1 MISQL
6 PPLTQATDIQAIFDK
21 QRQYAQQ
28 MALTTAA
35 ERIERIQRILR
46 WTENHEAELM
56 QAMHADF
63 RKPAAEVLLGDLGA
77 LIYEIK
83 HTCKNLKSWMKPKR
97 VPTPLPLIGT
107 TGQVWHEPK
116 GNVLII
122 SPWNY
127 PFGLALKPLVT
138 AISAGN
144 VAIIKPSEMTPNV
157 SRIINMMISDL
168 FPPEEVAVFEGDAS
182 VATQLLELPFN
193 HIFFTGSPAVGKIVM
208 TAAAKHLASVTLE
221 LGGKSPVIV
230 DETANIQSAAEQ
242 IAWGKFFNNGQ
253 TCIAPD
259 YLLVH
264 ESVKEPFMQAFR
276 ASVNKMYGAE
286 GPTVAKSVDYCR
298 IVNGRHFQRVRHLI
312 DDAVQQGAQITLGGQ
327 TDESDNYIAPTV
339 VENVTDT
346 MAIMQEEIFGPVL
359 PVVSY
364 HDRDEAL
371 RTINSREKPLALYIQ
386 SKSRQNIN
394 YIMER
399 TSAGDTV
406 INDLMWQF
414 GHMEIP
420 FGGVN
425 NSGIGKANGYFGFQ
439 EFSNQRGVIRRDF
452 GTSKFIYPPY
462 SDKIKK
468 LISFLVKKL

>member
-1 MISQL
+1 MITSSAIDQ
-6 PPLTQATDIQAIFDK
+6 QADIQAVFNR
-21 QRQYAQQ
+21 QRQHAPQ
-28 MALTTAA
+28 MALTTAT
-35 ERIERIQRILR
+35 ERIERIQRIR
-46 WTENHEAELM
+46 QWIETHEADLM

-83 HTCKNLKSWMKPKR
+83 HTCKHLKGWMKPQR
-97 VPTPLPLIGT
+97 VSTPLPLIGT
-107 TGQVWHEPK
+107 TGHVHHEPK

-157 SRIINMMISDL
+157 SRAVKTMISEL
-168 FPPEEVAVFEGDAS
+168 FPPEEVAVFEGDAT

-193 HIFFTGSPAVGKIVM
+193 HIFFTGSPAVGKVVM
-208 TAAAKHLASVTLE
+208 AAAAKHLASVTLE

-230 DETANIQSAAEQ
+230 DETANIQTAAEQ

-276 ASVNKMYGAE
+276 ASVSKMYGANE
-286 GPTVAKSVDYCR
+286 SAVAQSADYCR
-298 IVNGRHFQRVRHLI
+298 IVNGRHFKRVRHLI
-312 DDAVQQGAQITLGGQ
+312 EDAVQQGARITLGGQ
-327 TDESDNYIAPTV
+327 TDESDNFIAPTV
-339 VENVTDT
+339 VEGVTDN
-346 MAIMQEEIFGPVL
+346 MALMQEEIFGPVL
-359 PVVSY
+359 PVIPY
-364 HDRDEAL
+364 RDRDEVL
-371 RTINSREKPLALYIQ
+371 RAINSREKPLALYIQ
-386 SKSRQNIN
+386 SRSRQNIN

-425 NSGIGKANGYFGFQ
+425 NSGIGKSNGYFGFQ

-462 SDKIKK
+462 TDKIQK